1 MPAFHPLPQ
10 LPPRPPAAHKG
21 DCGRVLV
28 VAGSAGMAGAAAL
41 TATAALRSG
50 CGYVEI
56 VCPSILLPALTEAV
70 PAAMVQTCG
79 TADRKQLGLEDV
91 GIILE
96 AAARANAVVIGPGLG
111 APHGE
116 PWVPRLLQ
124 ELQGAYPALPVLL
137 DADGLNHL
145 AAARVNLNICG
156 ANLILTPHPGE
167 AARLLHWQAAA
178 MVQADRV
185 ATITALTAASAAVV
199 LLKGAGTLV
208 QQMGQPCW
216 QNHSGN
222 AGMATAGSGDV
233 LSGHIG
239 ALLASG
245 LPVYDAARLGAYL
258 HGRAGD
264 LYAAVWGMDGLTA
277 TDLAQWLSK
286 AMQEWRTHPNEVQA

>member
-1 MPAFHPLPQ
+1 MHTNHPLPQ
-10 LPPRPPAAHKG
+10 LPPRTPTAHKG

-28 VAGSAGMAGAAAL
+28 VAGSAGMAGAVAL
-41 TATAALRSG
+41 SATAALRSG

-56 VCPSILLPALTEAV
+56 VCPWILLPALTAAV

-79 TADRKQLGLEDV
+79 AADRKQLGLEDV
-91 GIILE
+91 GTILE
-96 AAARANAVVIGPGLG
+96 VAARADAVVIGPGLG
-111 APHGE
+111 AAPGD
-116 PWVPRLLQ
+116 PWVPHLLQ
-124 ELQGAYPALPVLL
+124 QLQESYPALPVLL
-137 DADGLNHL
+137 DADGLNQL
-145 AAARVNLNICG
+145 AATYVNLDICG
-156 ANLILTPHPGE
+156 SNLILTPHPGE
-167 AARLLHWQAAA
+167 AARLLHWQSAT

-185 ATITALTAASAAVV
+185 ATISALTAASAAAV

-208 QQMGQPCW
+208 HQRGQPCW

-264 LYAAVWGMDGLTA
+264 LYAAAWGMDGLTA
-277 TDLAQWLSK
+277 SDLAQWLSK
-286 AMQEWRTHPNEVQA
+286 AMLEWRTHPSEVNA